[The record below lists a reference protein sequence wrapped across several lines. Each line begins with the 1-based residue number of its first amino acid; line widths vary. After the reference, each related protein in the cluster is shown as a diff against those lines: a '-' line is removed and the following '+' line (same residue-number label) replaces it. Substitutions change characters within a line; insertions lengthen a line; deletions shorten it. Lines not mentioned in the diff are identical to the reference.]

1 MVRGLATVVICAA
14 CAAVAHA
21 SSGGAAAAGLAP
33 KAGVRAAARPGMFA
47 AASAPFARRQAPE
60 LRDEWRFLK
69 DTAAAGEYG
78 GEAARLALAKS
89 GDPQVRTLAAT
100 LMNHHASTQAAVQQM
115 LNTRRMARPMLSGEQ
130 RKSLNHLAKLHGA
143 KFDREW
149 LETVGLR
156 SQQDDVAAFE
166 RAAASVRDPALRSW
180 IARTLPT
187 MRYQLASAERV
198 VTGGTK
204 FASLAPELAPSAIK
218 SPGPS
223 QLAAAPNPAD
233 LGEGNMLLGP
243 ARPVAAKFS
252 EPGSR

>member
-1 MVRGLATVVICAA
+1 MPRRLVSAAICAA
-14 CAAVAHA
+14 ACATVAHA
-21 SSGGAAAAGLAP
+21 GT
-33 KAGVRAAARPGMFA
+33 FA
-47 AASAPFARRQAPE
+47 AASAPFARRLAPE
-60 LRDEWRFLK
+60 QRDEWRFLK
-69 DTAAAGEYG
+69 DATAASQYG

-89 GDPQVRTLAAT
+89 GDPRVRSLAAT
-100 LMNHHASTQAAVQQM
+100 LVNHHSSAQAALQHM
-115 LNTRRMARPMLSGEQ
+115 LHTRRMARPMLSGEQ
-130 RKSLNHLAKLHGA
+130 RKSLNRLAKLQGA

-156 SQQDDVAAFE
+156 SQQEELAAFE
-166 RAAASVRDPALRSW
+166 RAAGAVRDPALRSW
-180 IARTLPT
+180 IGRTLPT

-204 FASLAPELAPSAIK
+204 FASLAPGLP
-218 SPGPS
+218 
-223 QLAAAPNPAD
+223 QVVAAPNPAD